1 MTKVLRNYI
10 LPLILLLSGGMS
22 YRYIST
28 KEQSKPQVVL
38 ADAQEQACFLS
49 DTDTQSPI
57 IDSWHSGISYRER
70 SKAITEK
77 NEEDLCPS
85 LVQKKPPRI
94 VITLGAIYTHF
105 LNYHYFWKAY
115 PLLWV
120 RPFQSSYPRY
130 LILQV
135 FRL

>member
-10 LPLILLLSGGMS
+10 LLLILLLSGGIS
-22 YRYIST
+22 YRYILT
-28 KEQSKPQVVL
+28 QEQSQPQIST
-38 ADAQEQACFLS
+38 ADLQDHSCFLS
-49 DTDTQSPI
+49 DSDVQSPI

-94 VITLGAIYTHF
+94 VITLGAVYTHF
-105 LNYHYFWKAY
+105 LNYHYFWKTH
-115 PLLWV
+115 PLLWI

>member
-10 LPLILLLSGGMS
+10 LPLLLLLSGGMGC
-22 YRYIST
+22 RYMLT
-28 KEQSKPQVVL
+28 QEHGQPQTTTTDVQ
-38 ADAQEQACFLS
+38 DHSCFLS
-49 DTDTQSPI
+49 DADVQSPV
-57 IDSWHSGISYRER
+57 IDSWHSGMSYRER

-77 NEEDLCPS
+77 NEEEICPS
-85 LVQKKPPRI
+85 VVQKKPPRI
-94 VITLGAIYTHF
+94 VITLGAVYTHF
-105 LNYHYFWKAY
+105 LNYHYFWKAH
-115 PLLWV
+115 PLLWI